1 MPRRVPGNGLFRT
14 RQPRKRCVQNV
25 NGLGGG
31 FPRYRAWRH
40 GWGRCRHPRAAGAL
54 VAAVGPAAAGAQA
67 TQLLRGFVEQDI
79 GVFGHGV
86 LPGTTFMAHGE
97 GIQQVESADSAQ
109 IPTGGAVRSR
119 GAHFR
124 RMGHGRLLRKAGP
137 GAAHRPL
144 ADQRRP
150 PPRRTAG
157 GRDHGR
163 LRGAPVG
170 TRSESH
176 RTEPADRGRSGDH
189 RRGKLEFTSTR
200 SEPRADITMAID
212 GMPQVPPGGGARRI
226 SPNSWM
232 LNVILA
238 AGVCSPPRCEDGLG

>member
-1 MPRRVPGNGLFRT
+1 MEIPFAGKEEHAQWLDKNQVEYLVRR
-14 RQPRKRCVQNV
+14 
-25 NGLGGG
+25 GG
-31 FPRYRAWRH
+31 FEFKTDDPTNSVNVTLRRLAEDDLCEAHGGKGSRAIKYRFKKERE
-40 GWGRCRHPRAAGAL
+40 PN
-54 VAAVGPAAAGAQA
+54 AV
-67 TQLLRGFVEQDI
+67 
-79 GVFGHGV
+79 
-86 LPGTTFMAHGE
+86 TTFMAHGE

-109 IPTGGAVRSR
+109 IPTGWAVRSR

-232 LNVILA
+232 
-238 AGVCSPPRCEDGLG
+238 